1 MGYKIPDLKEDIQAA
16 VFDYMDKYDCPQTF
30 TDQLRQTIAEDIAY
44 DILDKLH
51 DFGFRAPLQVYRA
64 LDKLIELGL
73 VHRLETLNAFVA
85 CQHKNCESNYKKTTM
100 FTICE
105 MCGNVHEFV
114 NTGLIKLVKFL
125 ENDGKFKTSRTVVEF
140 KGVCS
145 ACTE

>member
-1 MGYKIPDLKEDIQAA
+1 MITKSKRSKELTKKQTLVMDLLKNNK
-16 VFDYMDKYDCPQTF
+16 VP
-30 TDQLRQTIAEDIAY
+30 LSAY

-85 CQHKNCESNYKKTTM
+85 CQHENCESNYKKTTM

-114 NTGLIKLVKFL
+114 NIGLIKLVNFL
-125 ENDGKFKTSRTVVEF
+125 ENDGKFKTRRSVVEF

-145 ACTE
+145 DCTE

>member
-1 MGYKIPDLKEDIQAA
+1 MSNKSKRSKELTKKQTLVMDLLKNNK
-16 VFDYMDKYDCPQTF
+16 VP
-30 TDQLRQTIAEDIAY
+30 LSAY

-105 MCGNVHEFV
+105 MCGMFMNLL
-114 NTGLIKLVKFL
+114 TP
-125 ENDGKFKTSRTVVEF
+125 D
-140 KGVCS
+140 
-145 ACTE
+145 